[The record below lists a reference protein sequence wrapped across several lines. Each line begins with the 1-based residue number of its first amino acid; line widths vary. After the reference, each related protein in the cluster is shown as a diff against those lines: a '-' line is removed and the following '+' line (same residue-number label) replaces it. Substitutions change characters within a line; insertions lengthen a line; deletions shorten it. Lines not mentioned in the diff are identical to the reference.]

1 VSETQPKQ
9 QQLLNRQLS
18 DAVFR
23 WDAQKVTALL
33 AAGAELG
40 AMDDDALRWAL
51 LAKPWGVRS
60 LKTIFEHNYVKRILE
75 EELASRVVR
84 PFKRRIRRQDG
95 PVE

>member
-1 VSETQPKQ
+1 MPETKPTQKQ
-9 QQLLNRQLS
+9 LNRQLS

-23 WDAQKVTALL
+23 WDAQNVKTLL
-33 AAGAELG
+33 AEGAELR

-51 LAKPWGVRS
+51 MSEPWGARS
-60 LKTIFEHNYVKRILE
+60 SKTIFEHNYVKRIVE

-84 PFKRRIRRQDG
+84 PFKPRIRRRDG